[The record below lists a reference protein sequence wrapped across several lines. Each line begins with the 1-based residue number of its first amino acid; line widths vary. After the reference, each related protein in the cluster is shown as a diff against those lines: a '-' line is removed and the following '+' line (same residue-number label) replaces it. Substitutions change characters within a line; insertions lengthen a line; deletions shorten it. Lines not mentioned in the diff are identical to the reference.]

1 MKKCP
6 GCKTKLSLLGLRYKK
21 KLNQY
26 LCTKCN
32 LIYLESAMGL
42 ITKKPIKQIE
52 KLINNKKFENLLDRL
67 GEFDDIN

>member
-1 MKKCP
+1 
-6 GCKTKLSLLGLRYKK
+6 
-21 KLNQY
+21 
-26 LCTKCN
+26 
-32 LIYLESAMGL
+32 MGL